1 MMLKDKKA
9 FYKVCFDSM
18 QVGILV
24 CNSKKEIVLSNNPL
38 SEIFGY
44 TTEEIYA
51 KNTDELFAN
60 NSLLNEFI
68 EHPKKIK
75 FKSLLEDYVINKD
88 GVKIPIELSFGK
100 IEYDKKPYYKALISD
115 ISKRKHKE
123 IEIDNLNVKLEEEV
137 KLRNIELENA
147 IKKLKVSLN
156 KEKELNNLKTK
167 FITLASHE
175 FKTPLSAILTS
186 SELIVKYAD
195 LDKTEKRDEHLA
207 KVKMM
212 ITHLNNMIDSLL
224 TLENIESG
232 NIIPSFSYFNLGDL
246 INELITNAKPL
257 LLNNQKIIF
266 INNCNVTVFQDA
278 NIFKIIIT
286 NILYNAIKYSSG
298 KSEIKIDCFLNKK
311 GILISINDNG
321 IGIPQDEQS
330 LIFKRFFRARNV
342 GYYPGTGIG
351 LNIVKGYINCLKGT
365 ISFKSIEKKGTTF
378 YVQLP
383 KIESYEQKGIVN

>member
-38 SEIFGY
+38 SKIVGCSTEDLFG
-44 TTEEIYA
+44 
-51 KNTDELFAN
+51 KNTDELFN
-60 NSLLNEFI
+60 ENSLLDEFI
-68 EHPKKIK
+68 KHPGKVK
-75 FKSLLEDYVINKD
+75 FKSVIDDYIIKKD
-88 GVKIPIELSFGK
+88 FRKIPVELSFGK
-100 IEYDKKPYYKALISD
+100 IEYEKKPYFKILITD
-115 ISKRKHKE
+115 ITERKNKE
-123 IEIDNLNVKLEEEV
+123 IEIDNLNIKLGEQVEI
-137 KLRNIELENA
+137 RNVELENA
-147 IKKLKVSLN
+147 VKKLKASLN

-195 LDKTEKRDEHLA
+195 LDKTHKRDEHLA

-212 ITHLNNMIDSLL
+212 ITHLNGMIDSLL

-232 NIIPSFSYFNLGDL
+232 EIIPSYSNFKLSDL
-246 INELITNAKPL
+246 INEIITNSKPL
-257 LLNNQKIIF
+257 LLNNQKINF
-266 INNCNVTVFQDA
+266 NINYNEIIFQDA
-278 NIFKIIIT
+278 NILKIIIS
-286 NILYNAIKYSSG
+286 NILYNAIKYSSDN
-298 KSEIKIDCFLNKK
+298 SKIQIEYHLNEKD
-311 GILISINDNG
+311 IQISIEDNG
-321 IGIPQDEQS
+321 IGIPEDEQS

-342 GYYPGTGIG
+342 GYFPGTGIG
-351 LNIVKGYINCLKGT
+351 LNIVKGYVNCLKGT
-365 ISFKSIEKKGTTF
+365 ISFKSVENKGTTF

-383 KIESYEQKGIVN
+383 KIESYE

>member
-38 SEIFGY
+38 SKIVGCSTEDLFG
-44 TTEEIYA
+44 
-51 KNTDELFAN
+51 KNTDELFN
-60 NSLLNEFI
+60 ENSLLDEFI
-68 EHPKKIK
+68 KHPGKVK
-75 FKSLLEDYVINKD
+75 FKSVIDDYIIKKD
-88 GVKIPIELSFGK
+88 FRKIPVELSFGK
-100 IEYDKKPYYKALISD
+100 IEYEKKPYFKILITD
-115 ISKRKHKE
+115 ITERKNKE
-123 IEIDNLNVKLEEEV
+123 IEIDNLNIKLGEQVEI
-137 KLRNIELENA
+137 RNVELENA
-147 IKKLKVSLN
+147 VKKLKASLN

-195 LDKTEKRDEHLA
+195 LDKTHKRDEHLA

-212 ITHLNNMIDSLL
+212 ITHLNGMIDSLL

-232 NIIPSFSYFNLGDL
+232 EIIPSYSNFKLSDL
-246 INELITNAKPL
+246 INEIITNSKPL
-257 LLNNQKIIF
+257 LLNNQKINF
-266 INNCNVTVFQDA
+266 NNNYNEIIFQDA
-278 NIFKIIIT
+278 NILKIIIS
-286 NILYNAIKYSSG
+286 NILYNAIKYSSDN
-298 KSEIKIDCFLNKK
+298 SKIQIEYHLNEKD
-311 GILISINDNG
+311 IQISIEDNG
-321 IGIPQDEQS
+321 IGIPEDEQS

-342 GYYPGTGIG
+342 GYFPGTGIG
-351 LNIVKGYINCLKGT
+351 LNIVKGYVNCLKGT
-365 ISFKSIEKKGTTF
+365 ISFKSVENKGTTF

-383 KIESYEQKGIVN
+383 KIESYE

>member
-38 SEIFGY
+38 SKIVGCSTEDLFG
-44 TTEEIYA
+44 
-51 KNTDELFAN
+51 KNTDELFN
-60 NSLLNEFI
+60 ENSLLDEFI
-68 EHPKKIK
+68 KHPGKVK
-75 FKSLLEDYVINKD
+75 FKSVIDDYIIKKD
-88 GVKIPIELSFGK
+88 YRKIPVELSFGK
-100 IEYDKKPYYKALISD
+100 IEYEKKPYFKILITD
-115 ISKRKHKE
+115 ITERKNKE
-123 IEIDNLNVKLEEEV
+123 IEIDNLNIKLGEQVEI
-137 KLRNIELENA
+137 RNVELENA
-147 IKKLKVSLN
+147 VKKLKASLN

-195 LDKTEKRDEHLA
+195 LDKTHKRDEHLA

-212 ITHLNNMIDSLL
+212 ITHLNGMIDSLL

-232 NIIPSFSYFNLGDL
+232 EIIPSYSNFKLSDL
-246 INELITNAKPL
+246 INEIITNSKPL
-257 LLNNQKIIF
+257 LLNNQKINF
-266 INNCNVTVFQDA
+266 NNNYNEIIFQDA
-278 NIFKIIIT
+278 NILKIIIS
-286 NILYNAIKYSSG
+286 NILYNAIKYSSDN
-298 KSEIKIDCFLNKK
+298 SKIQIEYHLNEKD
-311 GILISINDNG
+311 IQISIEDNG
-321 IGIPQDEQS
+321 IGIPEDEQS

-342 GYYPGTGIG
+342 GYFPGTGIG
-351 LNIVKGYINCLKGT
+351 LNIVKGYVNCLKGT
-365 ISFKSIEKKGTTF
+365 ISFKSVENKGTTF

-383 KIESYEQKGIVN
+383 KIESYE